1 MNAQEII
8 EKLAELKIKDKHLA
22 WEDFDSD
29 EQAAALAE
37 NIGEYKIV
45 YSKGGNE
52 GGGDTMIRVF
62 EFVGHDVFLKATGY
76 YASYNGTDW
85 DGEFTEVRPH
95 EKVIT
100 VYK

>member
-45 YSKGGNE
+45 TMRALRAITLVSGLWRASPILAITMWRL
-52 GGGDTMIRVF
+52 DTLHFILTAVTTIS
-62 EFVGHDVFLKATGY
+62 A
-76 YASYNGTDW
+76 
-85 DGEFTEVRPH
+85 
-95 EKVIT
+95 
-100 VYK
+100 